1 MREFTLCIKKDL
13 YCMDSF
19 ISSVITLALVMDGF
33 GNIPLFITALK
44 KVAPERRKIV
54 LLRELGIALLIMI
67 AFLFLGKWFLH
78 AFGIHEYS
86 LSIAGGI
93 ILFIISVK
101 LVFGGEEEPKNDPKE
116 DEPFVVPLAIP
127 LVAGPAALSMVMI
140 TAAQQSN
147 KLITLGAVIGASLIN
162 SVILMASFPLSKLLG
177 KRGLIAIERLTG
189 MILILMSVDMV
200 MGGISSFMSL

>member
-1 MREFTLCIKKDL
+1 
-13 YCMDSF
+13 MDSF

-67 AFLFLGKWFLH
+67 AFLFLGKWFLR

-101 LVFGGEEEPKNDPKE
+101 LVFGGGDEDPKNDPKE

-147 KLITLGAVIGASLIN
+147 KLLTLGAVIVASLIN
-162 SVILMASFPLSKLLG
+162 SVILMSSFPLSKLLG

>member
-1 MREFTLCIKKDL
+1 
-13 YCMDSF
+13 MDSF

-33 GNIPLFITALK
+33 GNIPLFIAALK
-44 KVAPERRKIV
+44 KVAPERRKTV
-54 LLRELGIALLIMI
+54 LLRELGIALLIMV
-67 AFLFLGKWFLH
+67 AFLFLGKWFLQ

-101 LVFGGEEEPKNDPKE
+101 LVFGGDEEPKNDPKE

-147 KLITLGAVIGASLIN
+147 KFITLGAVIVASLIN
-162 SVILMASFPLSKLLG
+162 SVILMMSFPLSNLLG

-200 MGGISSFMSL
+200 MGGISVFMNL

>member
-1 MREFTLCIKKDL
+1 
-13 YCMDSF
+13 MDSF
-19 ISSVITLALVMDGF
+19 ISSVITLALVMDGL
-33 GNIPLFITALK
+33 GNIPLFIAALK
-44 KVAPERRKIV
+44 KVAPERRKTV
-54 LLRELGIALLIMI
+54 LIRELAIALIIMV
-67 AFLFLGKWFLH
+67 AFLFLGKWFLR

-101 LVFGGEEEPKNDPKE
+101 LVFGGDEEPKNDPKE

-147 KLITLGAVIGASLIN
+147 KFITLGAVIVASIIN
-162 SVILMASFPLSKLLG
+162 SIILMASFPISNLLG

-200 MGGISSFMSL
+200 MGGISTFMSL

>member
-1 MREFTLCIKKDL
+1 
-13 YCMDSF
+13 MDSF

-33 GNIPLFITALK
+33 GNIPLFIAALK
-44 KVAPERRKIV
+44 KVAPERRKTV
-54 LLRELGIALLIMI
+54 LIRELAIALLIMV
-67 AFLFLGKWFLH
+67 AFLFLGKWFLR

-101 LVFGGEEEPKNDPKE
+101 LVFGGDEEPKNDPKE

-147 KLITLGAVIGASLIN
+147 KFITLGAVIVASIIN
-162 SVILMASFPLSKLLG
+162 SIILMASFPISNLLG

-200 MGGISSFMSL
+200 MGGISTFMSL